1 MDKAIDTY
9 RALAFLLATALF
21 GVCGFLVSHFHTISP
36 EQFIMSVA
44 GLVILFVFLS
54 FAILYFFKMMGEL
67 EKSDD

>member
-36 EQFIMSVA
+36 EQFIISCT
-44 GLVILFVFLS
+44 GLFLLFVFLLV
-54 FAILYFFKMMGEL
+54 AIFYFFKMMAEL